1 MNLAFCQVA
10 TQPIHSD
17 SGADVTPVSGPE
29 FYCPQDRNDVLKY
42 RREEDSLLTEL
53 TTVFQLY

>member
-1 MNLAFCQVA
+1 MNLAFCQVD
-10 TQPIHSD
+10 THND
-17 SGADVTPVSGPE
+17 SGADVTLVSGPE
-29 FYCPQDRNDVLKY
+29 FYCPQDRNYALKY